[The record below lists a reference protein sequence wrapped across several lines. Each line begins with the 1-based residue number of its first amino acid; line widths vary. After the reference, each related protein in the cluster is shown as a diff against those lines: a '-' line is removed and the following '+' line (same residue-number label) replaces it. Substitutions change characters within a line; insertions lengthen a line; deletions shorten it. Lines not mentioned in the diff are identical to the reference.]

1 MQSLPP
7 ASSKRKRC
15 LLGCS
20 KARDARGQKKRSSNR
35 QNKKKNY
42 GGAKS
47 ASDKRMGKRRERD
60 NATPFSSSLFMES
73 IRGFFI
79 FLERCIRRCCV
90 CEQRPG
96 RDRFYALLRLSAGSS
111 PNCRVKR
118 KEKGFFVFLCTCNR
132 LMLPPSP

>member
-35 QNKKKNY
+35 QNKKKEIRRCQ
-42 GGAKS
+42 
-47 ASDKRMGKRRERD
+47 KRFRQENGEKGREGERD

-73 IRGFFI
+73 IRGVFI
-79 FLERCIRRCCV
+79 FPSRDAFDV
-90 CEQRPG
+90 VAYSASEQRPG
-96 RDRFYALLRLSAGSS
+96 QDGRDRFLFASTLV
-111 PNCRVKR
+111 CRI
-118 KEKGFFVFLCTCNR
+118 LT
-132 LMLPPSP
+132 